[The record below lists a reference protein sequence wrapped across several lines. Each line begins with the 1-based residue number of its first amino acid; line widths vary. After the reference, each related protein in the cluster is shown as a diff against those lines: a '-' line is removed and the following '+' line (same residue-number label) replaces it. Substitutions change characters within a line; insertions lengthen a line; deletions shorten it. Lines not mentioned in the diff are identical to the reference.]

1 MVYFIIL
8 ILFSLANAALAT
20 VAIELIVL
28 WLMLER
34 RRKVLLSSVVMN
46 ICTNVPLNLYL
57 INSNEGLGTVII
69 LELVVIAVESL
80 WYYLVTRQPLL
91 SLMYGVICNVVS
103 YSLGVVAQFNYSSLG
118 AQ

>member
-1 MVYFIIL
+1 MIYYIL
-8 ILFSLANAALAT
+8 LVSLAKAALAT

-57 INSNEGLGTVII
+57 MNSYEGLGTVII

-80 WYYLVTRQPLL
+80 CYYLVTRQPLL
-91 SLMYGVICNVVS
+91 SLKYGVICNVVS
-103 YSLGVVAQFNYSSLG
+103 HSLGVVAQFKNSSLG
-118 AQ
+118 TQ

>member
-1 MVYFIIL
+1 MVYFIFIL
-8 ILFSLANAALAT
+8 VSLAKAALAT

-57 INSNEGLGTVII
+57 MNSYEGLGTVII

-80 WYYLVTRQPLL
+80 CYYLVTRQPLL
-91 SLMYGVICNVVS
+91 SLKYGVICNVVS

-118 AQ
+118 TQ